1 MDQILD
7 AATMYSLPPT
17 APVRTVPEHLFIPS
31 FSRPRAR
38 DDHLP
43 PDMPIPADRISMFT
57 IAIFGQGMSTGSVM
71 GGPLAAPMP

>member
-31 FSRPRAR
+31 FSRPRACH
-38 DDHLP
+38 DHLP
-43 PDMPIPADRISMFT
+43 SDMPITDDRFSMLT
-57 IAIFGQGMSTGSVM
+57 IAISGQDMSMGS